1 MLNLKL
7 HNTILHFVRIR
18 SGIQA
23 WDIRNI
29 LYSLLLKATE
39 VFQRLTYQEHVVKD
53 LRRTVHLAQ
62 NDNHLIVDEL
72 LELSQIAC
80 HVHFQLCSD
89 LKNTS
94 RTERDTCRQNV
105 KSHNNDYK

>member
-1 MLNLKL
+1 M
-7 HNTILHFVRIR
+7 RIR
-18 SGIQA
+18 PGIQA
-23 WDIRNI
+23 WEIRNI
-29 LYSLLLKATE
+29 LYSLLLKGIE
-39 VFQRLTYQEHVVKD
+39 VFQRSTYQEDVVKD

-94 RTERDTCRQNV
+94 RMERDTCRQSV
-105 KSHNNDYK
+105 KSHIND